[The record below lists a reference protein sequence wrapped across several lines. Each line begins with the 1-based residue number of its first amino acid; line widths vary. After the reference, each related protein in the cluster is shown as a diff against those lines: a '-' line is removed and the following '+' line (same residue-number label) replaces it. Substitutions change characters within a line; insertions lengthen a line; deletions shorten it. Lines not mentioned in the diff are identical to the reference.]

1 MSTIVDSYQNSEYW
15 HRLVTLSDYA
25 GRQLCRQVLH
35 EKEGLPYDGAQ
46 LYRILE
52 VYRDLMTNEDQ
63 KKVLC
68 PSNGITDESK
78 FDITLY
84 TGLISN
90 MFGSKYSS
98 LVKDL
103 RNYRNHLYH
112 MGKKD
117 MSESNFEDEWSS
129 ACFMLKR
136 HGFTETVE
144 DIKNGK
150 KNPTILDFVE
160 RKTSGNKIGG
170 IVFLEFNF
178 FSVTFFSDQI

>member
-1 MSTIVDSYQNSEYW
+1 MSTIVDNYQNSEYW
-15 HRLVTLSDYA
+15 HRLVTLIDYA
-25 GRQLCRQVLH
+25 GRQLCKQVLH
-35 EKEGLPYDGAQ
+35 EKEGFPYDGAQ
-46 LYRILE
+46 LCRMLE
-52 VYRDLMTNEDQ
+52 VYKVLMKNEDQ
-63 KKVLC
+63 KKILC

-98 LVKDL
+98 LVMDL

-117 MSESNFEDEWSS
+117 MPQSNFEDEWSS

-144 DIKNGK
+144 DVKNGK
-150 KNPTILDFVE
+150 KNPKTLDFIN
-160 RKTSGNKIGG
+160 RQISGNK
-170 IVFLEFNF
+170 
-178 FSVTFFSDQI
+178 

>member
-25 GRQLCRQVLH
+25 GRKLCSQVLH
-35 EKEGLPYDGAQ
+35 EKEGLPYNGAQ

-52 VYRDLMTNEDQ
+52 VYKDSMKNEDQ
-63 KKVLC
+63 KKIMC

-84 TGLISN
+84 TALISN

-98 LVKDL
+98 LVMDL

-117 MSESNFEDEWSS
+117 MSESNFEDEWST
-129 ACFMLKR
+129 ACLMLKR

-144 DIKNGK
+144 DMKNRK
-150 KNPTILDFVE
+150 KNLKTVDFVE
-160 RKTSGNKIGG
+160 RQISGNK
-170 IVFLEFNF
+170 
-178 FSVTFFSDQI
+178 